1 MRSQTVN
8 ESCVVKRRK
17 KHTNL
22 VNSVADYDGIPLAD
36 LLVTRLASLT
46 RVTHLGGSW
55 LTDDVQN
62 KILTTSAGFWHMM
75 VSWVTSWVR
84 KLYWQY
90 SSCLEQ
96 SSVTFF
102 TRTTSTFLKQ
112 EVRLLVN
119 HWLIFREIGQLYLS
133 THLQPTTVVL
143 VHCFEISTFVDD
155 LINVQ
160 LISFNHMFI
169 EYFVNVQFN
178 WNLRVWDS

>member
-1 MRSQTVN
+1 MFVRPWKGETYSQTWWTVLQTTIVFL
-8 ESCVVKRRK
+8 SQTCWSHARPLSHGS
-17 KHTNL
+17 HTWGRL
-22 VNSVADYDGIPLAD
+22 VSHKI
-36 LLVTRLASLT
+36 
-46 RVTHLGGSW
+46 
-55 LTDDVQN
+55 TDEVQN

-96 SSVTFF
+96 SSVTFV
-102 TRTTSTFLKQ
+102 TRTISTFLKQ
-112 EVRLLVN
+112 EVRKIEN
-119 HWLIFREIGQLYLS
+119 HWLNFQEIGHLYLS
-133 THLQPTTVVL
+133 PHLHPTTVVL
-143 VHCFEISTFVDD
+143 VHFFEIFTFVDD

-178 WNLRVWDS
+178 WNLGVWDS